1 MKFPVQAAATAPGE
15 TDLLWKRLD
24 PEGFAMPDDTAVM
37 SADLHY
43 LSIAEAARL
52 IEQRRLSP
60 VELTQAYL
68 DRIATYDPQLN
79 AYLLVTADR
88 ALEAARAAEAEIAA
102 GRYRGPM
109 HGIPFALKDIY
120 CTAGIRTTCHSRT
133 RADYVPASDA
143 TTVTKLYEAGA
154 VLLGKLA
161 THEFAHGGP
170 SFDLPWPAARNP
182 WNREH
187 FTGGSSSGSGAAV
200 AAGLAPGSLGSD
212 TGGSI
217 RNPAALCGLVGLKPT
232 YGLVS
237 RSGVYTN
244 SFSYDHAGPMTWT
257 VEDCAIMLQ
266 AIVGHDVRDPAS
278 ATRPVP
284 DYRAG
289 LSDGVKGL
297 RIGVLRHL
305 YEEDVPVAASLT
317 AALEQAY
324 DVLRGLGA
332 SVEDARVRPAADYH
346 AVKITGAESELLAVH
361 EPVLRARLN
370 DFGADFLGRAL
381 GALLISGAD
390 YMQASRQRRVMI
402 AEMAPLYDRFDVLV
416 TAGPGP
422 AARLDSWRTI
432 NFWQRSSVTT
442 PFNVTG
448 GPALVQCIGF
458 TDDGLPLSMQVV
470 GRPFADAM
478 VLRVAK
484 AYEDATPWRR
494 RRPVLEAGAAPLP
507 APAVPEP
514 AKAEISRMRR
524 DEIAVM
530 CKRRGLT
537 VPERHFAQLCATA
550 PYVDEMVGHLGRSW
564 DFMDEPASV
573 FRF

>member
-1 MKFPVQAAATAPGE
+1 MPEDAARTA
-15 TDLLWKRLD
+15 
-24 PEGFAMPDDTAVM
+24 
-37 SADLHY
+37 SDLHD

-52 IEQRRLSP
+52 IERRHLSP

-68 DRIATYDPQLN
+68 QRIEAYDAQLN
-79 AYLLVTADR
+79 AYLLVTAER
-88 ALEAARAAEAEIAA
+88 ALEAARTAEAEISA
-102 GRYRGPM
+102 GRYRGAM

-133 RADYVPASDA
+133 RADYVPGFDA
-143 TTVTKLYEAGA
+143 TTVSKLYQSGA
-154 VLLGKLA
+154 VLLGKLS

-182 WNREH
+182 WHLEH

-200 AAGLAPGSLGSD
+200 AAGLAPGALGSD

-244 SFSYDHAGPMTWT
+244 SFSYDHAGPLTWT

-266 AIVGHDVRDPAS
+266 AIAGHDPKDPAS
-278 ATRPVP
+278 AGRAVP

-289 LSDGVKGL
+289 MAEGVKGL

-305 YEEDVPVAASLT
+305 YEQDVPVPAALKT
-317 AALEQAY
+317 ALEQAY

-332 SVEDARVRPAADYH
+332 TIEDVCIRPAADYH

-361 EPVLRARLN
+361 EPVLRQRLQ
-370 DFGADFLGRAL
+370 DFGADFLGRVL

-390 YMQASRQRRVMI
+390 YVQASRERRVMI
-402 AEMAPLYDRFDVLV
+402 GEMAPLYDRYDVLL

-422 AARLDSWRTI
+422 ASRLDAWRTI

-470 GRPFADAM
+470 GRPFADAT

-494 RRPVLEAGAAPLP
+494 RRPVLKAGAPPLAAPP
-507 APAVPEP
+507 VPPP
-514 AKAEISRMRR
+514 AKADISGARR
-524 DEIAVM
+524 GEIAM
-530 CKRRGLT
+530 LCKRRGLS
-537 VPERHFAQLCATA
+537 VPEPHFEQLCAAA
-550 PYVDEMVGHLGRSW
+550 PYVEEMVGHLGRSW
-564 DFMDEPASV
+564 EFTAEPANV
-573 FRF
+573 FQPGG